1 MYDYMTN
8 DFKNRESIFLARKKA
23 IELMNDKSINPEDKM
38 AQLATLIK
46 FQPTKNEALII
57 FQTVYLM
64 DREVAAGLVQ
74 HMNARKDENFPNNF
88 RMPYVDIFD
97 YLDGDYSPK
106 SEYSDTCP
114 NTIINDLYY
123 FGNYDNGII
132 CPDFAL
138 IGYLIKKGKLSENTS
153 VAVSKMHSVEILNAL
168 RHMMIIKAI
177 DWYAFIY
184 YGQNDYAPYIGLDNN
199 VYRIVQIEEESK
211 NYRPSYIAYL
221 IGTMDA
227 RDIRFDNFFHNKI
240 HFDSLFYNKLEEED
254 FAKLRVITL
263 DPWKPGYN
271 KCDCFKYGTTT
282 EAMSAIFNND
292 NKLDTIKGIHVDRH
306 TQDPYLEIKPTVDK
320 VTVLYD
326 KCHEVIPKNFKEK
339 NFDDMKDNLSLSF
352 YLVANIHNKLDN
364 EEDTTTPECQELKRL
379 CSLLTSDFKVYL
391 NKLEKEEPTFEFLN
405 YFFDNVLACSESKEV
420 KDLYLNSFETILYW

>member
-1 MYDYMTN
+1 
-8 DFKNRESIFLARKKA
+8 
-23 IELMNDKSINPEDKM
+23 MNGRDLQIN
-38 AQLATLIK
+38 
-46 FQPTKNEALII
+46 N
-57 FQTVYLM
+57 
-64 DREVAAGLVQ
+64 
-74 HMNARKDENFPNNF
+74 
-88 RMPYVDIFD
+88 
-97 YLDGDYSPK
+97 
-106 SEYSDTCP
+106 
-114 NTIINDLYY
+114 
-123 FGNYDNGII
+123 
-132 CPDFAL
+132 
-138 IGYLIKKGKLSENTS
+138 
-153 VAVSKMHSVEILNAL
+153 
-168 RHMMIIKAI
+168 
-177 DWYAFIY
+177 
-184 YGQNDYAPYIGLDNN
+184 
-199 VYRIVQIEEESK
+199 
-211 NYRPSYIAYL
+211 
-221 IGTMDA
+221 
-227 RDIRFDNFFHNKI
+227 
-240 HFDSLFYNKLEEED
+240 LFYDKLEEED